1 MHLTIFKMTNSI
13 EKLAE
18 LFEKFPGVGKR
29 QAKRFVYFLLRKNS
43 VYGKELSEAI
53 LNLKKNIRLCEESFQ
68 FFYSE
73 SGQTLSPIARDENR
87 DNSKLM
93 IVEKDSD
100 LENIEKMSVYN
111 GKYFVLGGSIPVLSK
126 EPTQYIRET
135 ELLKIIEKKKDNL
148 NEIILALSVNPQ
160 GENTLEYLQKIL
172 EKFNIKI
179 SVLGRGLSTGTEL
192 EYSDKDTFLSA
203 FDNRR

>member
-1 MHLTIFKMTNSI
+1 MTNSI
-13 EKLAE
+13 EKLSE

-43 VYGKELSEAI
+43 GYGRELSDAI
-53 LNLKKNIRLCEESFQ
+53 LNIKKNIRLCEESFQ

-73 SGQTLSPIARDENR
+73 RGDTLSPIARNENR
-87 DNSKLM
+87 DDSKLM

-100 LENIEKMSVYN
+100 LENIERMGVYD

-126 EPTQYIRET
+126 IPNEFIREK
-135 ELLKIIEKKKDNL
+135 ELLNIIEKKKDIIK
-148 NEIILALSVNPQ
+148 EIILAMSVNPQ

-172 EKFNIKI
+172 EKFGIKI

-192 EYSDKDTFLSA
+192 EYSDKDTFESA
-203 FDNRR
+203 FSNRR

>member
-1 MHLTIFKMTNSI
+1 MTNSI
-13 EKLAE
+13 EKLSE

-43 VYGKELSEAI
+43 GYGRELSDAI
-53 LNLKKNIRLCEESFQ
+53 LNIKKNIRLCEESFQ

-73 SGQTLSPIARDENR
+73 RGDTLSPIARNENR
-87 DNSKLM
+87 DDSKLM

-100 LENIEKMSVYN
+100 LENIERMGVYD

-126 EPTQYIRET
+126 IPNEFIREK
-135 ELLKIIEKKKDNL
+135 ELLNIIEKKKDIIK
-148 NEIILALSVNPQ
+148 EIILAMSVNPQ

-172 EKFNIKI
+172 ERFGIKI

-192 EYSDKDTFLSA
+192 EYSDKDTFQSA
-203 FDNRR
+203 FSNRR

>member
-1 MHLTIFKMTNSI
+1 MNSI

-43 VYGKELSEAI
+43 GYSSELSSAI

-73 SGQTLSPIARDENR
+73 IGQTLSPIARDENR
-87 DNSKLM
+87 DNSKIM

-100 LENIEKMSVYN
+100 LENIERMGVYN

-135 ELLKIIEKKKDNL
+135 ELLKIIEKKKDIL
-148 NEIILALSVNPQ
+148 GEIILALSVNPQ
-160 GENTLEYLQKIL
+160 GENTLEYLQKKL
-172 EKFNIKI
+172 EGFGIKI
-179 SVLGRGLSTGTEL
+179 SILGRGLSTGTEL

-203 FDNRR
+203 FENRR

>member
-1 MHLTIFKMTNSI
+1 MISLVKF
-13 EKLAE
+13 AE

-43 VYGKELSEAI
+43 GYSSELSSAI

-73 SGQTLSPIARDENR
+73 IGQTLSPIARDENR
-87 DNSKLM
+87 DDSKIM

-100 LENIEKMSVYN
+100 LENIERMGVYN

-135 ELLKIIEKKKDNL
+135 ELLRIIEKKKDIL
-148 NEIILALSVNPQ
+148 GEIILALSVNPQ
-160 GENTLEYLQKIL
+160 GENTLEYLQKKL
-172 EKFNIKI
+172 EGFGVKI
-179 SVLGRGLSTGTEL
+179 SILGRGLSTGTEL

-203 FDNRR
+203 FENRR

>member
-1 MHLTIFKMTNSI
+1 MNSI

-18 LFEKFPGVGKR
+18 IFEKFPGVGKR

-43 VYGKELSEAI
+43 GYSKDLSDAI

-73 SGQTLSPIARDENR
+73 TGEKFSPIARDENR
-87 DNSKLM
+87 DKSKLM

-100 LENIEKMSVYN
+100 LENIEKMSVYS

-126 EPTQYIRET
+126 EPEKYIRIK
-135 ELLKIIEKKKDNL
+135 ELLALLENKKSEIK
-148 NEIILALSVNPQ
+148 EIILALSVNPQ
-160 GENTLEYLQKIL
+160 GENTLEYLQKNL
-172 EKFNIKI
+172 ENFDIKI
-179 SVLGRGLSTGTEL
+179 SILGRGLSTGTEL
-192 EYSDKDTFLSA
+192 EYSDKDTFVSA
-203 FDNRR
+203 FENRK

>member
-1 MHLTIFKMTNSI
+1 MNSI

-43 VYGKELSEAI
+43 GYSGDLSNAI

-73 SGQTLSPIARDENR
+73 TGQTLSPIARDENR
-87 DNSKLM
+87 DNSKIM

-100 LENIEKMSVYN
+100 LENIERMGVYN

-135 ELLKIIEKKKDNL
+135 ELLRIIEKKKEVL
-148 NEIILALSVNPQ
+148 TEIILALSVNPQ
-160 GENTLEYLQKIL
+160 GENTLEYLQKKL
-172 EKFNIKI
+172 EGFGIKI
-179 SVLGRGLSTGTEL
+179 SILGRGLSTGTEL

-203 FDNRR
+203 FENRR

>member
-1 MHLTIFKMTNSI
+1 MNSI

-43 VYGKELSEAI
+43 GYSGDLSHAI

-73 SGQTLSPIARDENR
+73 TGQTLSPIARDENR
-87 DNSKLM
+87 DKSKIM

-100 LENIEKMSVYN
+100 LENIEKMGIYN
-111 GKYFVLGGSIPVLSK
+111 GKYFVLGGSVPILSK
-126 EPTQYIRET
+126 EPEKYIRIN
-135 ELLKIIEKKKDNL
+135 ELLKIVEKKKSDL

-160 GENTLEYLQKIL
+160 GENTLEFLQNAL
-172 EKFNIKI
+172 EKFEIKI
-179 SVLGRGLSTGTEL
+179 SILGRGLSTGTEL
-192 EYSDKDTFLSA
+192 EYSDKDTFLNA
-203 FDNRR
+203 FENRK

>member
-1 MHLTIFKMTNSI
+1 MNSI

-43 VYGKELSEAI
+43 GYARDLSEAI

-73 SGQTLSPIARDENR
+73 RGDTLSPIARDENR

-100 LENIEKMSVYN
+100 LENIERMSVYD

-126 EPTQYIRET
+126 EPTQYIREN
-135 ELLKIIEKKKDNL
+135 ELLKIIEKKKDGL
-148 NEIILALSVNPQ
+148 KEIILALSLNPQ
-160 GENTLEYLQKIL
+160 GENTLEYLQNSL
-172 EKFNIKI
+172 EKFGIKI

-203 FDNRR
+203 FDNRK

>member
-1 MHLTIFKMTNSI
+1 M
-13 EKLAE
+13 
-18 LFEKFPGVGKR
+18 
-29 QAKRFVYFLLRKNS
+29 
-43 VYGKELSEAI
+43 
-53 LNLKKNIRLCEESFQ
+53 KKVFSFFIQ
-68 FFYSE
+68 K

-148 NEIILALSVNPQ
+148 KEIILALSVNPQ

>member
-1 MHLTIFKMTNSI
+1 MTNSI
-13 EKLAE
+13 EKLSE

-29 QAKRFVYFLLRKNS
+29 QAKRFVYFLLRKNAGYS
-43 VYGKELSEAI
+43 KDISEAI
-53 LNLKKNIRLCEESFQ
+53 LNLKQNIRLCEESFQ

-73 SGQTLSPIARDENR
+73 RGDKLSPIARDENR
-87 DNSKLM
+87 DNLKLM

-100 LENIEKMSVYN
+100 LENIERMSVYD
-111 GKYFVLGGSIPVLSK
+111 GKYFVLGGSIPVLTK
-126 EPTQYIRET
+126 NPTQYIREA
-135 ELLKIIEKKKDNL
+135 ELLKIIEKKKDGL
-148 NEIILALSVNPQ
+148 KEIILALSVNPQ

-172 EKFNIKI
+172 SKFEIKI

-203 FDNRR
+203 FDNRK

>member
-1 MHLTIFKMTNSI
+1 MTNSI

-43 VYGKELSEAI
+43 GYSKDIADAI

-73 SGQTLSPIARDENR
+73 TGQTLSPIARDEHR
-87 DNSKLM
+87 DSAKLM
-93 IVEKDSD
+93 VVEKDSD
-100 LENIEKMSVYN
+100 LENIERMGVYN

-126 EPTQYIRET
+126 EPAQYIREA
-135 ELLKIIEKKKDNL
+135 ELQKLLEKKKDIIK
-148 NEIILALSVNPQ
+148 EIILALSLNPQ
-160 GENTLEYLQKIL
+160 GENTLEYLQKHL
-172 EKFNIKI
+172 EKFGIKI
-179 SVLGRGLSTGTEL
+179 SILGRGLSTGTEL

-203 FDNRR
+203 FDNRK

>member
-1 MHLTIFKMTNSI
+1 MNSI

-43 VYGKELSEAI
+43 GYSNDLSNAI

-73 SGQTLSPIARDENR
+73 IGQTLSPIARDEHR
-87 DNSKLM
+87 DNSKIM

-100 LENIEKMSVYN
+100 LENIERMGVYN

-126 EPTQYIRET
+126 EPTQYIREA
-135 ELLKIIEKKKDNL
+135 ELLKIIEKKKEVL
-148 NEIILALSVNPQ
+148 TEIILAISLNPQ
-160 GENTLEYLQKIL
+160 GENTLEYLQKKL
-172 EKFNIKI
+172 EGFGIKI
-179 SVLGRGLSTGTEL
+179 SILGRGLSTGTEL

-203 FDNRR
+203 FENRK

>member
-1 MHLTIFKMTNSI
+1 MNSI

-18 LFEKFPGVGKR
+18 IFEKFPGVGKR

-43 VYGKELSEAI
+43 SYSRELSEAI

-73 SGQTLSPIARDENR
+73 RGDKLSPIARDENR
-87 DNSKLM
+87 DDTKLM

-100 LENIEKMSVYN
+100 LENIERMGVYD

-126 EPTQYIRET
+126 EPNKYIRE
-135 ELLKIIEKKKDNL
+135 EKLLEIVNKKRDVLK
-148 NEIILALSVNPQ
+148 EVILALSVNPQ
-160 GENTLEYLQKIL
+160 GENTLEHLQKIL
-172 EKFNIKI
+172 KDFEIKI
-179 SVLGRGLSTGTEL
+179 SILGRGLSTGTEL
-192 EYSDKDTFLSA
+192 EYSDKDTFLNA
-203 FDNRR
+203 FEGRR

>member
-1 MHLTIFKMTNSI
+1 MNSM

-43 VYGKELSEAI
+43 GYSSELSSAI

-73 SGQTLSPIARDENR
+73 IGQTLSPIARDENR
-87 DNSKLM
+87 DDSKIM

-100 LENIEKMSVYN
+100 LENIERMGVYS

-135 ELLKIIEKKKDNL
+135 ELLKIIEKKKDIL
-148 NEIILALSVNPQ
+148 GEIILALSVNPQ
-160 GENTLEYLQKIL
+160 GENTLEYLQKKL
-172 EKFNIKI
+172 EGFGIKI
-179 SVLGRGLSTGTEL
+179 SILGRGLSTGTEL

-203 FDNRR
+203 FENRR

>member
-1 MHLTIFKMTNSI
+1 MTNSI
-13 EKLAE
+13 EKLSE

-43 VYGKELSEAI
+43 GYSKDISDAI
-53 LNLKKNIRLCEESFQ
+53 LSLKKNIRLCEESFQ

-73 SGQTLSPIARDENR
+73 RGDTLSPIARDENR

-100 LENIEKMSVYN
+100 LENIERMGVYN

-135 ELLKIIEKKKDNL
+135 ELLKLIEKKKENL
-148 NEIILALSVNPQ
+148 KEIILALSVNPQ

-179 SVLGRGLSTGTEL
+179 SILGRGLSTGTEL

>member
-1 MHLTIFKMTNSI
+1 MNSI

-43 VYGKELSEAI
+43 GYARDLSEAI

-73 SGQTLSPIARDENR
+73 RGDTLSPIARDENR

-100 LENIEKMSVYN
+100 LENIERMSVYD

-126 EPTQYIRET
+126 EPTQYIRES
-135 ELLKIIEKKKDNL
+135 ELLKIIEKKKDGL
-148 NEIILALSVNPQ
+148 KEIILALSLNPQ
-160 GENTLEYLQKIL
+160 GENTLEYLQNSL
-172 EKFNIKI
+172 EKFGIKI
-179 SVLGRGLSTGTEL
+179 SILGRGLSTGTEL

-203 FDNRR
+203 FDNRK

>member
-1 MHLTIFKMTNSI
+1 MTNSI
-13 EKLAE
+13 EKLSE

-29 QAKRFVYFLLRKNS
+29 QAKRFVYFLLRKNAG
-43 VYGKELSEAI
+43 YARDISEAI
-53 LNLKKNIRLCEESFQ
+53 LNLKQNIRLCEESFQ

-73 SGQTLSPIARDENR
+73 RGDKLSPIARDENR
-87 DNSKLM
+87 DSSKLM
-93 IVEKDSD
+93 VVEKDSD
-100 LENIEKMSVYN
+100 LENIERMGVYD

-135 ELLKIIEKKKDNL
+135 ELLKIIEKKKDGL
-148 NEIILALSVNPQ
+148 KEIILALSVNPQ

-172 EKFNIKI
+172 AKFEIKL

-203 FDNRR
+203 FDNRK

>member
-1 MHLTIFKMTNSI
+1 MTNSI
-13 EKLAE
+13 EKLSE

-43 VYGKELSEAI
+43 GYSKDISDAI
-53 LNLKKNIRLCEESFQ
+53 LSLKKNIRLCEESFQ

-73 SGQTLSPIARDENR
+73 RGDTLSPIARDENR
-87 DNSKLM
+87 NNSKLM

-100 LENIEKMSVYN
+100 LENIERMGVYS

-126 EPTQYIRET
+126 EPTQYIREA
-135 ELLKIIEKKKDNL
+135 ELLRIIEKKKENL
-148 NEIILALSVNPQ
+148 KEIILALSVNPQ

-179 SVLGRGLSTGTEL
+179 SILGRGLSTGTEL

>member
-1 MHLTIFKMTNSI
+1 MNSI

-43 VYGKELSEAI
+43 LYTKDLSEAM
-53 LNLKKNIRLCEESFQ
+53 LSLKKNIRLCEESFQ

-73 SGQTLSPIARDENR
+73 RGDTLSPIARDEHR

-93 IVEKDSD
+93 VVEKDSD
-100 LENIEKMSVYN
+100 LENIERMGVYN

-135 ELLKIIEKKKDNL
+135 ELLKLIEKKKDIIQ
-148 NEIILALSVNPQ
+148 EIILALSVNPQ
-160 GENTLEYLQKIL
+160 GENTLEYLQKHL
-172 EKFNIKI
+172 EQFGIKI
-179 SVLGRGLSTGTEL
+179 SILGRGLSTGTEL

>member
-1 MHLTIFKMTNSI
+1 MTNSI

>member
-1 MHLTIFKMTNSI
+1 MTNSI
-13 EKLAE
+13 EKLSE

-43 VYGKELSEAI
+43 GYSKDISDAI
-53 LNLKKNIRLCEESFQ
+53 LSLKKNIRLCEESFQ

-73 SGQTLSPIARDENR
+73 RGDTLSPIARDENR

-100 LENIEKMSVYN
+100 LENIERMGVYS

-126 EPTQYIRET
+126 EPTQYIREA
-135 ELLKIIEKKKDNL
+135 ELVRIIEKKKENL
-148 NEIILALSVNPQ
+148 KEIILALSVNPQ

-179 SVLGRGLSTGTEL
+179 SILGRGLSTGTEL

>member
-1 MHLTIFKMTNSI
+1 MNSI

-43 VYGKELSEAI
+43 GYARDLSEAI

-73 SGQTLSPIARDENR
+73 RGDTLSPISRDENR

-100 LENIEKMSVYN
+100 LENIERMSVYD

-126 EPTQYIRET
+126 EPTQYIREN
-135 ELLKIIEKKKDNL
+135 ELLKIIEKKKDGL
-148 NEIILALSVNPQ
+148 KEIILALSLNPQ
-160 GENTLEYLQKIL
+160 GENTLEYLQNSL
-172 EKFNIKI
+172 EKFGIKI

-203 FDNRR
+203 FDNRK

>member
-1 MHLTIFKMTNSI
+1 MNSI

-43 VYGKELSEAI
+43 GYARDLSEAI

-73 SGQTLSPIARDENR
+73 RGDTLSPIARDENR

-100 LENIEKMSVYN
+100 LENIERMSVYD

-126 EPTQYIRET
+126 EPTQYIRES
-135 ELLKIIEKKKDNL
+135 ELLKIIEKKKDGL
-148 NEIILALSVNPQ
+148 KEIILALSLNPQ
-160 GENTLEYLQKIL
+160 GENTLEYLQNSL
-172 EKFNIKI
+172 EKFGIKI

-203 FDNRR
+203 FDNRK

>member
-1 MHLTIFKMTNSI
+1 MTNSI

-135 ELLKIIEKKKDNL
+135 ELLKIIEKKKNNL
-148 NEIILALSVNPQ
+148 KEIILALSVNPQ
-160 GENTLEYLQKIL
+160 GENTLEYLQTIL
-172 EKFNIKI
+172 EKFKIKI